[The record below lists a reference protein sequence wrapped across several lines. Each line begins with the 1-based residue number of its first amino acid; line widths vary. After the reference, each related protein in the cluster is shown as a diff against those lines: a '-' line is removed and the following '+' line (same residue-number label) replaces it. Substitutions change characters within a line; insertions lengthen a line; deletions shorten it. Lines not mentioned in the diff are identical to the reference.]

1 MEDQIRNPDECN
13 DFSKNFL
20 RKRNEN
26 NSIGQPST
34 SPLHEAKTINATR
47 ESESNKN
54 QIIYDNH
61 S

>member
-34 SPLHEAKTINATR
+34 SCLTWSQDYQRHQGIR
-47 ESESNKN
+47 EQQEPD
-54 QIIYDNH
+54 YLW
-61 S
+61 